1 MDVASHWLMGS
12 GATNG
17 RTKFW
22 VAGLM
27 GVLPDLIVFIPNSF
41 FLDERPEIDENTV
54 TADFGWYAWE
64 AYQVT
69 HSLVWAT
76 IGFLFTWIFLRSGV
90 LAKDCLQI
98 TSSLHEMLQS
108 GFGFPGLFIF
118 SMTSLRIQPSFFRP
132 HFWPHSVIS
141 KSMDIGGVHLGFGS
155 PILRSF
161 SQYGRMCFTRNETIH
176 SSRNGRSA
184 STAAVACGPIRGP
197 TCSGSAPGPMMPKPI
212 GLL

>member
-27 GVLPDLIVFIPNSF
+27 GVLPDLLVFIPNSF

-76 IGFLFTWIFLRSGV
+76 IGFLFTWIF
-90 LAKDCLQI
+90 
-98 TSSLHEMLQS
+98 
-108 GFGFPGLFIF
+108 
-118 SMTSLRIQPSFFRP
+118 
-132 HFWPHSVIS
+132 
-141 KSMDIGGVHLGFGS
+141 
-155 PILRSF
+155 
-161 SQYGRMCFTRNETIH
+161 
-176 SSRNGRSA
+176 
-184 STAAVACGPIRGP
+184 
-197 TCSGSAPGPMMPKPI
+197 
-212 GLL
+212 